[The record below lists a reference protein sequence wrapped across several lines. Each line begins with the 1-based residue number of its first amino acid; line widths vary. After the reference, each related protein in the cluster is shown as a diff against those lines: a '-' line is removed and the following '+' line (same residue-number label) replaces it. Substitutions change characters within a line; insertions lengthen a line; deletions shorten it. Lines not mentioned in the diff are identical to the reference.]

1 MPDRAPTP
9 SDWAELTENFRQ
21 HKNELHGLSQSHA
34 QLAQRVD
41 DITHTLRRQDER
53 AVVNME
59 KLSNIEKSLADN
71 TRVTMENLDNLR
83 LIKDA
88 VTTGRVL
95 RSVSTWLA
103 GFILTG
109 TALWTTFKGYLK

>member
-1 MPDRAPTP
+1 MPDRSPTP
-9 SDWAELTENFRQ
+9 SDWAELNENFRA
-21 HKNELHGLSQSHA
+21 HKNELHGLAQSHA

-59 KLSNIEKSLADN
+59 KLTSIENALEDN
-71 TRVTMENLDNLR
+71 TRVTVENLDNLR
-83 LIKDA
+83 LIRDA

-95 RSVSTWLA
+95 KSVSAWLA

-109 TALWTTFKGYLK
+109 AALWATIKGYLK